1 MNNVTRL
8 RKLKGYTIQDMAKML
23 GVCASYYHRMEHY
36 ENYVLS
42 YKYAYKIAMILD
54 TTPDALFYDYYAN
67 KIKNGK

>member
-8 RKLKGYTIQDMAKML
+8 RKSKGYTIQDMANKL

-42 YKYAYKIAMILD
+42 YKYAYKIATVLE
-54 TTPDALFYDYYAN
+54 TTPDALFYNCYAN
-67 KIKNGK
+67 KIENEK

>member
-8 RKLKGYTIQDMAKML
+8 RKSKGYTIQDMAKML

-36 ENYVLS
+36 EKYVLS

-54 TTPDALFYDYYAN
+54 TTPDDLFYDYYAN
-67 KIKNGK
+67 KIKNEK